1 MATHAET
8 ACHPAAGSQHAV
20 GPKCT
25 PSSGFLRQDQS
36 ALSAPVR
43 QKQWNNP
50 ARHFSRVEACLSLA
64 ESITALLAHHH
75 AFPPLPGGTTCGFPS
90 PWATLTHGCV
100 QGHKPVHRLH
110 PLLLSGPES
119 HWCYGIQAKASN
131 YTCLG
136 PERWA
141 GDCQKD
147 RQSPISIVT
156 SKAKLREDLKPFS
169 FSGYDRKHKWT
180 VQNNGHSVMVL
191 LGEGISISEG
201 GLPAKY
207 QAKQL
212 HLHWSRELDSGS
224 EHSLD
229 GERFA
234 MEMHIVHE
242 KEKGVLLRREDED
255 RNAGDGIA
263 VLAFLVQAG
272 SKHKGFQALVEVLDD
287 IATPT
292 QGVVPSLS
300 HSPHRATGPLRREP
314 PPPTPSSLAE
324 QALVLPQIL
333 AFSQKLYFDNQKRL
347 RLTDNFRPLQN
358 LRGRLVLKSQA
369 AGALLPWALPSL
381 LAPLLALLAGLFP

>member
-1 MATHAET
+1 MRLL
-8 ACHPAAGSQHAV
+8 P
-20 GPKCT
+20 
-25 PSSGFLRQDQS
+25 
-36 ALSAPVR
+36 
-43 QKQWNNP
+43 
-50 ARHFSRVEACLSLA
+50 
-64 ESITALLAHHH
+64 ALLALG
-75 AFPPLPGGTTCGFPS
+75 ALLPLPGAP
-90 PWATLTHGCV
+90 A
-100 QGHKPVHRLH
+100 
-110 PLLLSGPES
+110 ES

-131 YTCLG
+131 YTCLR
-136 PERWA
+136 PEIWV

-156 SKAKLREDLKPFS
+156 RKAELREDLKPFS

-191 LGEGISISEG
+191 LGEEASISEG

-207 QAKQL
+207 RAKQL
-212 HLHWSRELDSGS
+212 HLHWSSELDAGS

-242 KEKGVLLRREDED
+242 KEKGVLQTREDED
-255 RNAGDGIA
+255 RNSGDGIA

-287 IATPT
+287 I
-292 QGVVPSLS
+292 S
-300 HSPHRATGPLRREP
+300 
-314 PPPTPSSLAE
+314 TPSSNTTMRESISLMD
-324 QALVLPQIL
+324 LLPDQEKLKRYFRYNGSLTTPGCEENVVWTVFPEPIQLLKEQIL

-347 RLTDNFRPLQN
+347 NMTDNFRPLQN
-358 LRGRLVLKSQA
+358 LRGRLVLRSQA